1 MRICWQNPLMVKQD
15 YLLHS
20 LLYLYYTSILPWI
33 SELIS
38 KGSIGIND
46 YRASEENGSLKK
58 GRINMFLV

>member
-1 MRICWQNPLMVKQD
+1 MVKED

-38 KGSIGIND
+38 KGSFGIND

-58 GRINMFLV
+58 GRISMILV